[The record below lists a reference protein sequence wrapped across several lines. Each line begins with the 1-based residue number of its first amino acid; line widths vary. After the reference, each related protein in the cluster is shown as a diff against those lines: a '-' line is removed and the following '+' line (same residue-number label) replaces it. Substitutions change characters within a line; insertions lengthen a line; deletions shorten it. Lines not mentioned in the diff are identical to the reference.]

1 MNPEEEF
8 DVEGK
13 YQIDG
18 NTELEFLS
26 RKTVV
31 VIDKDQF
38 YVCKQLMI
46 ENASDEEYASFLS
59 IPLEKVR

>member
-1 MNPEEEF
+1 MDPE

-46 ENASDEEYASFLS
+46 ENAADEEYASFLN